1 MEDIAVLEKVD
12 IIAGREQKRHYNGTI
27 IPPRWNKKSPVIEEL
42 IAEGGNNFYRY
53 LRWLDLA
60 NDPNILLLSSRHHYY
75 YDHIELKWTNTLIIL
90 KQLNRI
96 KYIDSFLH
104 ALHLVL
110 SPGANVIGYFSDSDS
125 QNGPG
130 LVSMML
136 KGFIDF
142 LDSRID
148 KKLNHEE
155 VSRRLES
162 NGLQVNDMTLIDG
175 LTYFRTQNTRKPII

>member
-12 IIAGREQKRHYNGTI
+12 IIAGRKQKGYYNGTI
-27 IPPRWNKKSPVIEEL
+27 IPPRWNKNSPVIEEL

-53 LRWLDLA
+53 LRWLNLA
-60 NDPNILLLSSRHHYY
+60 DDPNILVLSSRHHYY
-75 YDHIELKWTNTLIIL
+75 YDHTELKWTNTLVIL
-90 KQLNRI
+90 KKLNRI

-104 ALHLVL
+104 SLHLVL
-110 SPGANVIGYFSDSDS
+110 SPGANFIGYFSDPDT

-130 LVSMML
+130 LVSMMC

-148 KKLNHEE
+148 RKFTREGISKL
-155 VSRRLES
+155 LEA
-162 NGLQVNDMTLIDG
+162 NGLQVNDMTLING
-175 LTYFRTQNTRKPII
+175 LTYFRTRNTRGPVE